1 MQTVCNTYRDA
12 GKGNLTAQN
21 TRKPFGGQG
30 SAPDP
35 AGGAYSA
42 PPDPLASREG
52 AGCPLLKNPTPVFGP
67 SGPRL
72 SCLPTPKLVP
82 TPLFRMASPDTI
94 MLLIPD
100 YRAAVG
106 MEQDPVPPPLAYAPV
121 QNQTRTHT
129 CGEELRDLDS
139 LPEFVV
145 ILPTQPDVHVGFA
158 RGRRG

>member
-1 MQTVCNTYRDA
+1 MQHVPRCWERQSDGTEYKKTLRRPGVR
-12 GKGNLTAQN
+12 
-21 TRKPFGGQG
+21 
-30 SAPDP
+30 PDP

-106 MEQDPVPPPLAYAPV
+106 MEQDPHAPSPLAYAPV

-139 LPEFVV
+139 LPEFDV
-145 ILPTQPDVHVGFA
+145 ILPTQPDVHVGSA